1 MSPLAFDKQGKPFS
15 WHPRTAKLR
24 VRLFRNPAARGT
36 CCQVLDASGSPL
48 FVDAGIEYAEF
59 RRITGNV
66 PGLYRLDQCDEDGVD
81 IEGAPAAY
89 LTIEPLRNGVALTTS
104 TDSATAI
111 EVNALAVIERL
122 VAVQERMFA
131 SQADT
136 MKQMVTQHGVLMNAN
151 STAMHA
157 SAEIMRA
164 PYRAPL
170 ALPEPRNAGSDEEV
184 EDDRDDV
191 EDAQVEP
198 EPDPSPFNLA
208 MSFITPEMAHQ
219 LGAGAV
225 EKIIE
230 AFRSIFGAKQ
240 PATAAVVPAATPA
253 PAFVAPMAP
262 VPTAPPVIVA
272 QGGVAAGSNSR
283 TAPSAQVVVG
293 SIFDAYEPRFADAD
307 GAEADETDAD
317 YDDSKV
323 NEEAAPPAARAP
335 SAQVAATTLVQTA
348 PSSLIANTASAPS
361 GAPTQEQ
368 FAHLMAI
375 YQRLSPGERAFAQ
388 RTVAQMSVAT
398 RSQWITALSAKSV
411 DDAIAELR
419 GVLAKMQGAKRA

>member
-36 CCQVLDASGSPL
+36 CCQVLDASGTPL

-66 PGLYRLDQCDEDGVD
+66 PGLYRLDQCDEDDVD

-89 LTIEPLRNGVALTTS
+89 LTIEPLRNGAPLTTS
-104 TDSATAI
+104 TDSASAI
-111 EVNALAVIERL
+111 EVSALAVIERL

-164 PYRAPL
+164 PL
-170 ALPEPRNAGSDEEV
+170 ALPEPRNAGSDEEA
-184 EDDRDDV
+184 EDGDTRDD
-191 EDAQVEP
+191 EESEVEP
-198 EPDPSPFNLA
+198 EADPSPFNLA

-253 PAFVAPMAP
+253 PAFVSP
-262 VPTAPPVIVA
+262 VPTAPPVIVV
-272 QGGVAAGSNSR
+272 QGGVAAGSSSR
-283 TAPSAQVVVG
+283 TAPPAQVVVG
-293 SIFDAYEPRFADAD
+293 SIFEAYEPRFADAD
-307 GAEADETDAD
+307 GVEADETDAD
-317 YDDSKV
+317 YDDSNV
-323 NEEAAPPAARAP
+323 NEEAAPPAAGAP
-335 SAQVAATTLVQTA
+335 SAQVAATAPVQAA
-348 PSSLIANTASAPS
+348 PTSLIANTASAPS

-388 RTVAQMSVAT
+388 RTVAQMNVAT

-411 DDAIAELR
+411 DEAIAELR